1 MRLRID
7 NGRSWRGW
15 TPTLQIRNPQSA
27 IRNCICL
34 LLLACTPITTRP
46 DFLPD
51 PQAPRLVLDARPE
64 RVTPEF
70 IYASVARMLSNYS
83 RSIMNNYSK
92 PTKEAKNSTMYS

>member
-64 RVTPEF
+64 RVTPE
-70 IYASVARMLSNYS
+70 IAALVVAESLEVERVNV
-83 RSIMNNYSK
+83 RD
-92 PTKEAKNSTMYS
+92 